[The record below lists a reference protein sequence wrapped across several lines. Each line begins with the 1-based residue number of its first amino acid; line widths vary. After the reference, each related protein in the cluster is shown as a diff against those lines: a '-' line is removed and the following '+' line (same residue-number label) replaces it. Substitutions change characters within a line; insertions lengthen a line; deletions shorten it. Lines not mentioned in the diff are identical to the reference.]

1 MRPDAPA
8 LARNMSAPPRTTLS
22 FAALAPSTGATG
34 DAIADGAG
42 LRFVCRLDL
51 RALLP
56 ESHRQPTR
64 GQFEDPE
71 PAQVH
76 GRLRLALVYARA
88 EASGKQRALS
98 GSHAQVQVTAI
109 EAVADELRDLVVAEP
124 LSDSGMPR
132 FGLFLRADGDER
144 ATLPS
149 LRRTL
154 AILARRRGGVFL
166 RDADPIVWSAVDG
179 EKLDLWTPAPVPGG
193 AA

>member
-22 FAALAPSTGATG
+22 YAALAPSSGATG

-56 ESHRQPTR
+56 ESYRQPTR
-64 GQFEDPE
+64 GQFQDPE

-76 GRLRLALVYARA
+76 GRLRLALVYAQA
-88 EASGKQRALS
+88 EALGKRRALS
-98 GSHAQVQVTAI
+98 GSHARARATAI
-109 EAVADELRDLVVAEP
+109 EAVADELRDLVVREP
-124 LSDSGMPR
+124 LADARLPR
-132 FGLFLRADGDER
+132 FGLFLQADYDER

-179 EKLDLWTPAPVPGG
+179 EALDLWTPAPATGS